1 MQVSS
6 PPWITPLLY
15 FIIIFV
21 CTFLVAYFS
30 GMAVPGKPSP
40 WPFCCLCHSLS
51 VSLKEYHAWL
61 PPQPQVF
68 AGQCEHD
75 SCLSTFWLHQTTC
88 LKLLNI
94 ALATISRQMSIYQF
108 TCLDSEQ
115 SNSGLTS
122 SKHSKCEKDLS
133 LKQSP
138 LFRNITIL
146 ENILAKLDYNNL
158 QHFKT

>member
-68 AGQCEHD
+68 AGQYEHD
-75 SCLSTFWLHQTTC
+75 SCFSTFWLHQTTC

-94 ALATISRQMSIYQF
+94 ALATISRQCQSTSLHAWIQNSQTLVWPQASIANVKK
-108 TCLDSEQ
+108 TSV
-115 SNSGLTS
+115 SNRAHYL
-122 SKHSKCEKDLS
+122 EIE
-133 LKQSP
+133 
-138 LFRNITIL
+138 LF
-146 ENILAKLDYNNL
+146 
-158 QHFKT
+158 